1 MPKVASREAW
11 LRARKELLSRRASA
25 SRPSPTWTRTRRSS
39 PPRWQRRAAPKRQET
54 FAGKLARKPR
64 VVRSPSP
71 GCANDTHDP
80 APENVAAKRCAS
92 EKRTREGHAAPHPE
106 GFDPTLESPPD
117 RHAAVSS
124 ALRLRDSPRLMLFG
138 RGCTQWRG
146 HGCFTSRNLDEG
158 ASGTCARPS

>member
-1 MPKVASREAW
+1 MAHPFAYCWDDRSAQGPPGVRPVH
-11 LRARKELLSRRASA
+11 LRPAL
-25 SRPSPTWTRTRRSS
+25 
-39 PPRWQRRAAPKRQET
+39 AA
-54 FAGKLARKPR
+54 A
-64 VVRSPSP
+64 
-71 GCANDTHDP
+71 
-80 APENVAAKRCAS
+80 

-138 RGCTQWRG
+138 RGYTQWRG

-158 ASGTCARPS
+158 ASGTCARAARH